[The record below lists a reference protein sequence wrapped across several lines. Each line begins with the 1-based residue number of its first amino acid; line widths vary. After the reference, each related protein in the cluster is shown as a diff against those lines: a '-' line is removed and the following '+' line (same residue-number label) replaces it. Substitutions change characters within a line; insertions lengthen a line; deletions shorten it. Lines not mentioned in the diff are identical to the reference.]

1 MQRIAYSVFRIA
13 LVALFVLTL
22 WLSNAAPALAHA
34 KLIKSSPVAGSILD
48 ASPQEI
54 RLYLSEAVSLDFS
67 TISILD
73 RSRTDQQVGHFTRG
87 DTDADVRATIPE
99 PLPPGTYTV
108 IWRVLSAVDGH
119 VTAGTLA
126 FRVRGTGTPG
136 PDEGEVVPI
145 TGSGDEAGPLEGSSE
160 TPDPLRWL
168 VRAIILAAAA
178 LLVGGA
184 LFTVGV
190 IEPSA
195 REQGQAGAALM
206 PIASRRFGFLGSIAA
221 CVLFICL
228 IYDLLAQVAAITAT
242 NLLDAL
248 SRGSVAQTL
257 LASTRYGFSWT
268 LKAIAALA
276 LLGVMLFV
284 WRLRKGEDARLGPS
298 PWDLT
303 VGLGSLFLLAEALSS
318 HAAAADTSQLGGITL
333 GLPVPV
339 ISNWLHLATAS
350 LWLGGLAYMTFVL
363 FPAFRATNLKPEARR
378 ALLART
384 VPRFTRFA
392 ILSVVLLALTGT
404 YNLVVHSTQPGA
416 ILGSTYG
423 QVLAVKIAIF
433 AILVAIGALNWRRL
447 TPLLMGQGSGVRGQE
462 SEVGDRG
469 TGARRRKPVETE
481 ETQSLK
487 LKTQNLLQ
495 RNVRTEVALAVVV
508 LLCAGGLTLL
518 PPPSNSADAYT
529 SAIPAATGTP
539 PAVAPT
545 PGPASASTFL
555 AGYDFTFTARPSI
568 EGDELN
574 LQVNRTAD
582 AAPPLTDVI
591 KVLFKV
597 TPQDVDAGSTSY
609 EATIQGEAGPTR
621 LEASAT
627 EPILTLDGIYLVTAI
642 VQRTESTDLKVAFT
656 LNLTENYLTAGP
668 SQVVEVRLSTDP
680 SPPIS
685 GTAILKLRLVDGEGK
700 PVEGAKIT
708 TSPFMPAHAHV
719 EPDAIAQ
726 PVPGEPGS
734 YTMPVNF
741 IMTGPWLLIFR
752 IEREGFPPIKT
763 DASIDVLEDPNN
775 PSPTATPTPDAQSL
789 SHALTART
797 IISPP
802 NQNAWESH
810 PTILVILSA
819 AKNLVPRVD
828 AWGRAETRQQGQER
842 TRGTRFFAAL
852 RMTKVSGFANLHLTV
867 ISKNQ
872 PQAAQAGFAM
882 RSPQIYLPG
891 VPAITYDTGFH

>member
-1 MQRIAYSVFRIA
+1 MHPIPHSALRISLA
-13 LVALFVLTL
+13 ALFVLAL
-22 WLSNAAPALAHA
+22 WLANAAPAQAHA
-34 KLIKSSPVAGSILD
+34 KLVQSSPVAGSILD
-48 ASPQEI
+48 APPQEI

-67 TISILD
+67 TIRILD
-73 RSRTDQQVGHFTRG
+73 RSRNEQQVGPFTRG
-87 DTDADVRATIPE
+87 DTDADVRAAIPGT
-99 PLPPGTYTV
+99 LPPGTYTV

-119 VTAGTLA
+119 VTTGMLA

-136 PDEGEVVPI
+136 PDEGEVIPVP
-145 TGSGDEAGPLEGSSE
+145 GGGDAGGPLEGSTD
-160 TPDPLRWL
+160 TPDPVRWL

-195 REQGQAGAALM
+195 REQGQAGATLM
-206 PIASRRFGFLGSIAA
+206 PVASRRFGFLGSIAA
-221 CVLFICL
+221 CVLFISL
-228 IYDLLAQVAAITAT
+228 IYDLLAQVATIIGT
-242 NLLDAL
+242 NVFGAL
-248 SRGSVAQTL
+248 SRGEVAQTL
-257 LASTRYGFSWT
+257 LSSTRYGFSWT
-268 LKAIAALA
+268 LKAIAALS
-276 LLGVMLFV
+276 LLAVMLFV
-284 WRLRKGEDARLGPS
+284 WRIRKGDGARLGPS

-363 FPAFRATNLKPEARR
+363 FPAFRATSLKPEARR

-384 VPRFTRFA
+384 IPRFTRFA

-416 ILGSTYG
+416 ILSSTYG
-423 QVLAVKIAIF
+423 QVLALKIAIF

-447 TPLLMGQGSGVRGQE
+447 TPLLMGDGRGVRDQGSGARGRKSVE
-462 SEVGDRG
+462 KSEI
-469 TGARRRKPVETE
+469 EN
-481 ETQSLK
+481 LK
-487 LKTQNLLQ
+487 SKIQNRLQ
-495 RNVRTEVALAVVV
+495 NNVRTEVALAVVV

-518 PPPSNSADAYT
+518 PPPSNSADAYAST
-529 SAIPAATGTP
+529 TPTAGQAIPATTGTP

-545 PGPASASTFL
+545 PGPATAQTFL
-555 AGYDFTFTARPSI
+555 AGYDFAFTARPSI
-568 EGDELN
+568 EGDELT
-574 LQVNRTAD
+574 LQVDRTAD

-591 KVLFKV
+591 KVLFRV

-609 EATIQGEAGPTR
+609 EAALQGEADPAR

-642 VQRTESTDLKVAFT
+642 VQRTESADLKVAFT
-656 LNLTENYLTAGP
+656 LNLAENSLTAEA
-668 SQVVEVRLSTDP
+668 SQVVEVRVSTDP

-685 GTAILKLRLVDGEGK
+685 GTATLKLRLVDGEGK

-719 EPDAIAQ
+719 EPDAIAV
-726 PVPGEPGS
+726 PVPGEPGT

-763 DASIDVLEDPNN
+763 DASVDVMEDPNN
-775 PSPTATPTPDAQSL
+775 PSPTATPTPNTQSL
-789 SHALTART
+789 NPQPAHATWGLSQDRT
-797 IISPP
+797 IR
-802 NQNAWESH
+802 ETH
-810 PTILVILSA
+810 PTI
-819 AKNLVPRVD
+819 P
-828 AWGRAETRQQGQER
+828 
-842 TRGTRFFAAL
+842 
-852 RMTKVSGFANLHLTV
+852 M
-867 ISKNQ
+867 NQ
-872 PQAAQAGFAM
+872 PQPAQAGFAM
-882 RSPQIYLPG
+882 RSPRIYPPG
-891 VPAITYDTGFH
+891 APSIAHYVNLH

>member
-1 MQRIAYSVFRIA
+1 MHRIPHSAFRIPLA
-13 LVALFVLTL
+13 ALFLLTL
-22 WLSNAAPALAHA
+22 WLANATPAQAHA
-34 KLIKSSPVAGSILD
+34 KLVKSSPVAGSILD

-73 RSRTDQQVGHFTRG
+73 RSRNEQQVGAFVRG
-87 DTDADVRATIPE
+87 DTDADVRAAIPA

-119 VTAGTLA
+119 VTTGTLA

-145 TGSGDEAGPLEGSSE
+145 TGSGDAAGPLEGSSE

-195 REQGQAGAALM
+195 REQGQVGAALM
-206 PIASRRFGFLGSIAA
+206 PVASRRFGFLGSIAA
-221 CVLFICL
+221 SVLFICL
-228 IYDLLAQVAAITAT
+228 IYDLLAQIAT
-242 NLLDAL
+242 ILGTNVLAVL
-248 SRGSVAQTL
+248 SQGQVAQTL
-257 LASTRYGFSWT
+257 LSSTRYGFSWT

-276 LLGVMLFV
+276 LLAVMLFV
-284 WRLRKGEDARLGPS
+284 WRIRKEDGAKLGPS

-363 FPAFRATNLKPEARR
+363 FPAFRATSLKAEARR

-384 VPRFTRFA
+384 IPRFTRFA

-404 YNLVVHSTQPGA
+404 YNLIVHSTQPGA

-423 QVLAVKIAIF
+423 QVLALKIAIF

-447 TPLLMGQGSGVRGQE
+447 TPLLMGQGSGVRDQGSGVRDSGPGSRGRKSVE
-462 SEVGDRG
+462 KSEIENI
-469 TGARRRKPVETE
+469 K
-481 ETQSLK
+481 SK
-487 LKTQNLLQ
+487 IQNRLQ
-495 RNVRTEVALAVVV
+495 NNVRTEVALAVVV
-508 LLCAGGLTLL
+508 LICAGGLTLL
-518 PPPSNSADAYT
+518 PPPSNSADAYSST
-529 SAIPAATGTP
+529 IPAATGTP
-539 PAVAPT
+539 PTVAPT
-545 PGPASASTFL
+545 PGPATANTFL

-568 EGDELN
+568 EGDELT
-574 LQVNRTAD
+574 LRVDRTAD

-591 KVLFKV
+591 KVLFRV

-609 EATIQGEAGPTR
+609 EATLQGEAAPVQI
-621 LEASAT
+621 EASAV

-656 LNLTENYLTAGP
+656 LTLTENNLTAEP

-685 GTAILKLRLVDGEGK
+685 GTATLKLRLVDGEGK

-726 PVPGEPGS
+726 PVPGEPGT

-752 IEREGFPPIKT
+752 IEREGYPPIKT
-763 DASIDVLEDPNN
+763 DASIDVMEDPNN
-775 PSPTATPTPDAQSL
+775 PSPTITPAPTP
-789 SHALTART
+789 
-797 IISPP
+797 
-802 NQNAWESH
+802 
-810 PTILVILSA
+810 
-819 AKNLVPRVD
+819 NL
-828 AWGRAETRQQGQER
+828 
-842 TRGTRFFAAL
+842 
-852 RMTKVSGFANLHLTV
+852 
-867 ISKNQ
+867 
-872 PQAAQAGFAM
+872 
-882 RSPQIYLPG
+882 
-891 VPAITYDTGFH
+891 